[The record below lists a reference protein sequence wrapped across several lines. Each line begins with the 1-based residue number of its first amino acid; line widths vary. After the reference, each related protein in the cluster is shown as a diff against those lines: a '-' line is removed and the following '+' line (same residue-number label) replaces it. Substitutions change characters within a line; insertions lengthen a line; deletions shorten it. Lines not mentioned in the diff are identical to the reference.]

1 MIINSLTTVRDEGAQ
16 IGSRNIFFGWRDNDH
31 ESIGRKRY
39 ECLAAV
45 RVAFDRIE
53 SVREHR
59 RKTTP
64 YDADRHLSAFCL
76 DRAFIVETLEAGGIH
91 RDQPVGRFFYDIAV
105 TSKTLSG

>member
-1 MIINSLTTVRDEGAQ
+1 MIIDSLTTVRDEGAQ
-16 IGSRNIFFGWRDNDH
+16 IASRNIFFGWRDNDH

-39 ECLAAV
+39 ERLAAV
-45 RVAFDRIE
+45 RVAFDHIE

-76 DRAFIVETLEAGGIH
+76 DHALIVETLEAGGIH
-91 RDQPVGRFFYDIAV
+91 RDQPVGRCFNDVAV
-105 TSKTLSG
+105 TRKTFAS